1 VEEARHKEP
10 HMARFQACERL
21 GLVIVCLLIHKNY
34 GIIHSPPKDGSYVDE
49 LHLKKAAFKNE

>member
-1 VEEARHKEP
+1 
-10 HMARFQACERL
+10 MARFQACERL